1 MSLHQQLSVVQDLN
15 AELKTDSTD
24 PSFIVA
30 DVSFYNLDLKGALKA
45 YFR

>member
-1 MSLHQQLSVVQDLN
+1 MSLQQQLSVVQNLN

-24 PSFIVA
+24 QSFIVA
-30 DVSFYNLDLKGALKA
+30 DISFYNLDLKGALKA

>member
-1 MSLHQQLSVVQDLN
+1 MSLQQQLSVVQNLN

-24 PSFIVA
+24 PSLIAA
-30 DVSFYNLDLKGALKA
+30 DISFYNLDLKGALRA

>member
-1 MSLHQQLSVVQDLN
+1 MSLQQQLSVVQNLN

-24 PSFIVA
+24 PSLIAA
-30 DVSFYNLDLKGALKA
+30 DISFYNLDLKGALKA

>member
-1 MSLHQQLSVVQDLN
+1 MSLQQQLSVVQNLN

-24 PSFIVA
+24 PSLIVA
-30 DVSFYNLDLKGALKA
+30 DISFYNLDLKGALKA